1 MYYKSSESTTTTQ
14 TQAIHEGDG
23 EIKRTPFFADVSR
36 LPVRYEIWELAPG
49 VSEGSHV
56 HEGESA
62 LEEFYYFIEGEGLM
76 WADCED
82 IPVKAGDAV
91 LAPEGSDHGFR
102 NIGRGPLKLMILW
115 GKPVRSG

>member
-1 MYYKSSESTTTTQ
+1 MYYKTSESAVTKLS
-14 TQAIHEGDG
+14 QAIHEGDG
-23 EIKRTPFFADVSR
+23 EIIRTPFFGDVSR
-36 LPVRYEIWELAPG
+36 LPVRFDIWELEPG

-76 WADCED
+76 WADGED

-91 LAPEGSDHGFR
+91 LAPEGSDHGLR
-102 NIGRGPLKLMILW
+102 NTGSRSLKLLIIW
-115 GKPVRSG
+115 GKPVG